1 MGDVKR
7 EISFFLP
14 ENKAMGLGRNEKSQ
28 IIVDSNDRK
37 LSGRNSEMYW
47 DGKQLFVKDAGSMN
61 KTFVNGVELV
71 PGVMVLLEDDALLRM
86 GAFTY
91 RVRLTPGVRG

>member
-1 MGDVKR
+1 MK
-7 EISFFLP
+7 
-14 ENKAMGLGRNEKSQ
+14 NKKFWAVLLLLVCMLALTGCRC
-28 IIVDSNDRK
+28 VP
-37 LSGRNSEMYW
+37 SEQLWYIQGFE
-47 DGKQLFVKDAGSMN
+47 GKE
-61 KTFVNGVELV
+61 TFVNGVELV